1 MRLASLNRIFSC
13 VLLCSL
19 WLSACQSTVPAAALP
34 QNGSALTN
42 QPQVL
47 NYPTLHLIDEALIRQ
62 RWGID
67 PMRNPFLAYTGL
79 ITGPHYRL
87 WCLELAVPGA
97 VTVEVVE
104 VTGLSEEG
112 AELGRSFLQ
121 EAYLVYL
128 EGFPSR
134 DEDLEARLET
144 SRRKVP
150 GENEF
155 RIRSTTKFILPIVG
169 NLRDAIPV
177 AFRVRLLLDGE
188 AVELTCP
195 NDRPESD

>member
-1 MRLASLNRIFSC
+1 M
-13 VLLCSL
+13 
-19 WLSACQSTVPAAALP
+19 
-34 QNGSALTN
+34 
-42 QPQVL
+42 
-47 NYPTLHLIDEALIRQ
+47 
-62 RWGID
+62 
-67 PMRNPFLAYTGL
+67 
-79 ITGPHYRL
+79 
-87 WCLELAVPGA
+87 
-97 VTVEVVE
+97 VE

-144 SRRKVP
+144 SRRQVP